1 MNNKDLTIIDNEKFS
16 LEDDS
21 FYCDNI
27 ESKSISEGLNKFK
40 KVYLIARKSKIKRV
54 QKINLERIKISSNIF
69 RFLYSIIETFRNKNI
84 NYLLISLNPFTFF
97 SSVVLLI
104 FKKIDTGI

>member
-27 ESKSISEGLNKFK
+27 ESKSIPEGLNK
-40 KVYLIARKSKIKRV
+40 
-54 QKINLERIKISSNIF
+54 
-69 RFLYSIIETFRNKNI
+69 
-84 NYLLISLNPFTFF
+84 
-97 SSVVLLI
+97 
-104 FKKIDTGI
+104 